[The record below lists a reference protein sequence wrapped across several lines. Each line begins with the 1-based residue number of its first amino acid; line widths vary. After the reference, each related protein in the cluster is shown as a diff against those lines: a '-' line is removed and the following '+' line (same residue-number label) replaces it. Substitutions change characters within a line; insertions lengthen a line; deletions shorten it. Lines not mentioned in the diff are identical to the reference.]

1 MDSGYGFGSSDEGH
15 QHCNSDGA
23 CYLWEDS
30 TNREAEDSW
39 KKTLSHGSSTPL
51 PQGHDCSPRESYVDS
66 SMPQYQK
73 NMGPVGCE
81 RKVTFGGP
89 LPHMD
94 YERRKLLATKT
105 MQEHAGS
112 TKRVPS
118 STWSGF
124 GFSKSMPES
133 VNKGQFQQCNAATSS
148 RRPPKLEETKVCSSI
163 DQASSSKVWS
173 NTVDACLGAT
183 GGSMTND
190 SDDAQHCGS
199 NLEGAFSA
207 SNFLECVSAHSQ
219 PQERPLIDIPHLFSL
234 LGLGRYV
241 DVFQQ
246 NEIDLQTFLHMTDCD
261 LQQLCIPYGARK
273 KMLLAIS
280 DINSHALDA
289 YTRNFQPA
297 PGGELQSPN
306 QSPPRSLV
314 NNCW

>member
-1 MDSGYGFGSSDEGH
+1 MDSGYGFGSCDEGH
-15 QHCNSDGA
+15 QHCNADGG
-23 CYLWEDS
+23 CYMWEES
-30 TNREAEDSW
+30 TNREEDDSW
-39 KKTLSHGSSTPL
+39 KKTLSHGSPTHIS
-51 PQGHDCSPRESYVDS
+51 QGHDCSPRESYVDS

-81 RKVTFGGP
+81 RKVTFGSP

-94 YERRKLLATKT
+94 YERRKLLATKA
-105 MQEHAGS
+105 MQEHIGS

-133 VNKGQFQQCNAATSS
+133 VIKGQIQLCNAASSS

-163 DQASSSKVWS
+163 DQASPSKVWS
-173 NTVDACLGAT
+173 STVDACLGAA
-183 GGSMTND
+183 GGSVTND
-190 SDDAQHCGS
+190 SDDTQHCGT
-199 NLEGAFSA
+199 NFEAAFSA
-207 SNFLECVSAHSQ
+207 SNFFECVSAHSQ
-219 PQERPLIDIPHLFSL
+219 PQEKPLVDIPHLFSH

-273 KMLLAIS
+273 KMLLAMS
-280 DINSHALDA
+280 DINSQALSA
-289 YTRNFQPA
+289 ITRNFQPA
-297 PGGELQSPN
+297 LGAELQSPN

-314 NNCW
+314 NTCW